1 MLLADRYDDRTHF
14 IFELLQNAEDAL
26 SRRGAWSGP
35 RRVSF
40 ELTETAL
47 TISHFGKPFDE
58 ADVRGVCGIAQSTK
72 DSFSIGRFGI
82 GFKSVYTFTDRPEIH
97 SGDEEFAIQDYVQPV
112 TVAGKARVEDETLIV
127 LPLKHADVTAKA
139 DITKGFQYLGPSAL
153 LFLRHIDEIN
163 WKVEGGA
170 SGVYLRSKPERKGD
184 GVEQITVLGQETGQ
198 PEIDQNWLVFNREVL
213 SSKQE
218 KVGRVEA
225 AFSLTT
231 AKGSAKSWTVQPV
244 ATSPLVVF
252 FPTVVSTNLGFLVQG
267 PYRTTPSRDNI
278 PRGDAWNQHLVRETA
293 ALVVEAMRWLRD
305 TAMLDVSALRCLP
318 LEREKFPDGSMF
330 APVFEAVKEGFMKE
344 ALLPRYDGGYISA
357 PQAKLARTQ
366 DIRELFS
373 PAQVAMLFDTNVSSW
388 LTGDITLDR
397 TPEIRQYLLRELGI
411 TEITP
416 TTLVPR
422 LTLSFLEAQSDDWIL
437 HLYEF
442 LSGQEAALRR
452 RLETIPVIRLK
463 NGSHVVARENGKP
476 KAFLPSKIE
485 TDFPTMRSAV
495 CGSAEVRNFL
505 ISLGISEPD
514 PVDDVIWNV
523 LPKYRLDHVEVE
535 DEQYLP
541 DIERIRTAFATDSKI
556 QRDKLVS
563 ELRESYFVMVIDSG
577 DGEGYLAKPG
587 DTYIA
592 TDRLKQLYSGVH
604 DVFVVDDTY
613 DCLRGENMRELLEAC
628 GALRYPR
635 PIEAPEKLTWAERRA
650 LREQAG
656 HEATSNINDRVV
668 DWALRGFDD
677 LVSVLPTLSHD
688 ESLAR
693 ARAIWE
699 SLGDLEER
707 RGRGIFEGTYTWT
720 HHGSYRKDFP
730 AAFVR
735 HLNASPWIPDEEGVL
750 QPPSSV
756 VFEALGWK
764 ANPFLL
770 SKIVFKPQILDE
782 LARAAG
788 IDPETIDLLKK
799 LGITS
804 VAELTSRLGITS
816 TPSKLEAKEPAP
828 EEGDIY
834 DDAKDLYGDD
844 MPDIP
849 AGSHDPDGGDVPTG
863 AAPGV
868 GGSNSSSGGQ
878 QGTGRGSNNGNGSGS
893 TQPKGQ
899 GSGGSGG
906 SGSKGSKSN
915 GNGGARPFISYV
927 GSHPGDETPDPD
939 GLDHAARM
947 QIERLAIDLIIN
959 LEPNL
964 RRAPTGNPGFD
975 LYEPDNAGTPIRWVE
990 VKSMTG
996 GLEDRPVA
1004 LSRPQFEL
1012 AQQRGAAYWLYVVE
1026 HTTNPAK
1033 ANILRIRDPFG
1044 QARYF
1049 TFDHGWENIA
1059 QNN

>member
-1 MLLADRYDDRTHF
+1 MSVHLEGQRSADK
-14 IFELLQNAEDAL
+14 A
-26 SRRGAWSGP
+26 
-35 RRVSF
+35 
-40 ELTETAL
+40 
-47 TISHFGKPFDE
+47 
-58 ADVRGVCGIAQSTK
+58 
-72 DSFSIGRFGI
+72 
-82 GFKSVYTFTDRPEIH
+82 YTFTDRPEIH

-112 TVAGKARVEDETLIV
+112 TVAGRARVEDETLIV

-198 PEIDQNWLVFNREVL
+198 PEVDQNWLVFNREVL

-373 PAQVAMLFDTNVSSW
+373 PAQVGMLFDTNVSSW

-514 PVDDVIWNV
+514 PVDEVIWNV
-523 LPKYRLDHVEVE
+523 LPKYRLDHFEVE

-592 TDRLKQLYSGVH
+592 T
-604 DVFVVDDTY
+604 
-613 DCLRGENMRELLEAC
+613 E
-628 GALRYPR
+628 
-635 PIEAPEKLTWAERRA
+635 
-650 LREQAG
+650 
-656 HEATSNINDRVV
+656 
-668 DWALRGFDD
+668 
-677 LVSVLPTLSHD
+677 
-688 ESLAR
+688 
-693 ARAIWE
+693 
-699 SLGDLEER
+699 
-707 RGRGIFEGTYTWT
+707 
-720 HHGSYRKDFP
+720 
-730 AAFVR
+730 
-735 HLNASPWIPDEEGVL
+735 
-750 QPPSSV
+750 
-756 VFEALGWK
+756 
-764 ANPFLL
+764 
-770 SKIVFKPQILDE
+770 
-782 LARAAG
+782 
-788 IDPETIDLLKK
+788 
-799 LGITS
+799 
-804 VAELTSRLGITS
+804 
-816 TPSKLEAKEPAP
+816 
-828 EEGDIY
+828 
-834 DDAKDLYGDD
+834 
-844 MPDIP
+844 
-849 AGSHDPDGGDVPTG
+849 
-863 AAPGV
+863 
-868 GGSNSSSGGQ
+868 
-878 QGTGRGSNNGNGSGS
+878 
-893 TQPKGQ
+893 
-899 GSGGSGG
+899 
-906 SGSKGSKSN
+906 
-915 GNGGARPFISYV
+915 
-927 GSHPGDETPDPD
+927 
-939 GLDHAARM
+939 
-947 QIERLAIDLIIN
+947 
-959 LEPNL
+959 
-964 RRAPTGNPGFD
+964 
-975 LYEPDNAGTPIRWVE
+975 
-990 VKSMTG
+990 
-996 GLEDRPVA
+996 
-1004 LSRPQFEL
+1004 
-1012 AQQRGAAYWLYVVE
+1012 
-1026 HTTNPAK
+1026 
-1033 ANILRIRDPFG
+1033 
-1044 QARYF
+1044 
-1049 TFDHGWENIA
+1049 
-1059 QNN
+1059 